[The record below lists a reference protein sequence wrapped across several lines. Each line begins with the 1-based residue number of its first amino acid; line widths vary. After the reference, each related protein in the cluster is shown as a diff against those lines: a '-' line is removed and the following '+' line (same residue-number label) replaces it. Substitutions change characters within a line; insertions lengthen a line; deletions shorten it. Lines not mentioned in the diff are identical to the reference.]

1 MRQIPVYHVEA
12 GMRTYD
18 LSNPYPEE
26 SFRRMISVM
35 TSLHFCPSEDERCN
49 LLAEGFSDNSIHVV
63 GNTFVDYRIQNKPYV
78 STIKK
83 QVLITLHRREN
94 IPYLEKILGQIS
106 ELTNDYP
113 DYNWLF
119 PVHPNPV
126 ITKLAQKHLG
136 SIANV
141 VLCEPLPSDEFY
153 KQLLASEIVISDSGG
168 VQEEC
173 ILNAKKLLIIREVSE
188 RKANFDFMELVSPT
202 EEIHFKFK
210 SLLSRQTTH
219 MGVDYYGKGDTAQQI
234 VQIILKEGES

>member
-1 MRQIPVYHVEA
+1 M
-12 GMRTYD
+12 
-18 LSNPYPEE
+18 
-26 SFRRMISVM
+26 
-35 TSLHFCPSEDERCN
+35 
-49 LLAEGFSDNSIHVV
+49 LAEGFSDNGIHVV
-63 GNTFVDYRIQNKPYV
+63 GNTFVDYRTQNKPFV
-78 STIKK
+78 STVKK

-94 IPYLEKILGQIS
+94 LPYLKKILGQIS
-106 ELTNDYP
+106 ELAKDYP

-126 ITKLAQKHLG
+126 ITKLAQKYLG

-141 VLCEPLPSDEFY
+141 VLCNPLHSDEFY

-173 ILNAKKLLIIREVSE
+173 ILNAKKLLIVRKVSE

-202 EEIHFKFK
+202 EEFCCKFK

-219 MGVDYYGKGDTAQQI
+219 MDVDYYGKGDAAQQI
-234 VQIILKEGES
+234 VQVILKEGES